1 VSCGVPAVLPSIRCG
16 ARTRP
21 SAAAGALVTKFAA
34 AAHFARSHFP
44 RVRHLPLVAASAR
57 VLHKIGLPGAARVVR
72 SQPCA
77 LRMHAKADTNS
88 HGRIPTRACGDLPH
102 WRSTIRSKDGQ
113 YLILPRGAAF
123 EAISGEGHRILL
135 ATGAAAQPD
144 LAGNA
149 QCHFIAGAALPTK
162 HTTMHLF
169 RRELGC
175 LQRLRRS
182 AAAQRRDPCPG
193 AGKCCRTERV
203 RCWCCGRMQRERS

>member
-44 RVRHLPLVAASAR
+44 RARHLPLVAASAR

-135 ATGAAAQPD
+135 VTGAAAQPD

-162 HTTMHLF
+162 TYYNAPLSAGTGVLAAF
-169 RRELGC
+169 AALGSSSAPRSLPGC
-175 LQRLRRS
+175 WQMLSHRACKVLVLRAH
-182 AAAQRRDPCPG
+182 AA
-193 AGKCCRTERV
+193 
-203 RCWCCGRMQRERS
+203 